1 MSDLSLFSSDD
12 ALAREQRAVRRH
24 GERVLSPAEHALTDI
39 ADARE
44 QRLHR
49 RLRAFAWW
57 LFVLPVL
64 IWVIGVIVLYF
75 ASGSLGLRRP

>member
-1 MSDLSLFSSDD
+1 MSDLSLFSSDED
-12 ALAREQRAVRRH
+12 LAREQQSSRRH
-24 GERVLSPAEHALTDI
+24 VDRHLSEPERAKVAI

-44 QRLHR
+44 ERLHR

-64 IWVIGVIVLYF
+64 IWVVGVVVLYL
-75 ASGSLGLRRP
+75 AGSVLGFGRP